1 MTSRQHIMAVVGA
14 LALLGATFSLGS
26 GSSDDHVHTSSV
38 TILPGPLTA
47 ILTWVSVDEQFQGS
61 SVENQDG
68 YFILHVVDERGYA
81 TGWHVS
87 VSTLDY
93 SGPDGHLGADQLVLV
108 PGSVSVVRGNPNLT
122 GHSTFSIEPM
132 RTHPSRLWSVPN
144 LSGDGEYDLPLG
156 ATLGTPDDHHRNYLY
171 TVIVNIDGVA
181 P

>member
-87 VSTLDY
+87 VSAMDY
-93 SGPDGHLGADQLVLV
+93 AGPGGHLGADQLILT
-108 PGSVSVVRGNPNLT
+108 PGAISMVRGNPDLA
-122 GHSTFSIEPM
+122 GHTTLGIEPM
-132 RTHPSRLWSVPN
+132 RTHPSLLWSVPN
-144 LSGDGEYDLPLG
+144 LSGDGEYDLSLD
-156 ATLGTPDDHHRNYLY
+156 ATLGLPGGQHTDYLY